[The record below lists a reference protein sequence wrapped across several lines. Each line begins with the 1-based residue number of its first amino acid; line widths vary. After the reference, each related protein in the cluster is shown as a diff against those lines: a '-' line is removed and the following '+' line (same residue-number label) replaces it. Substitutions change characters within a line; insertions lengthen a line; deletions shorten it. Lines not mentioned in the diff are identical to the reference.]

1 MQLLENLKKN
11 SVHAVQGHLKFLK
24 LLGGL
29 EGCQLEYFC
38 R

>member
-1 MQLLENLKKN
+1 MQLLANFKKN
-11 SVHAVQGHLKFLK
+11 SVHAVQSHLKFLK

-29 EGCQLEYFC
+29 EGCQLEYFY